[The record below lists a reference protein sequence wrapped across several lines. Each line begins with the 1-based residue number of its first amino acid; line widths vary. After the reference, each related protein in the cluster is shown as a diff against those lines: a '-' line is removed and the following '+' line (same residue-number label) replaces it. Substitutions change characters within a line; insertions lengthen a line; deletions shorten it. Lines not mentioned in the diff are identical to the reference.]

1 MMGLVVAVVML
12 VMMMKVGG
20 SSGSDGV
27 VETVVVRGDNNTR
40 GSAGEYKGNDDGH
53 NRGGCK
59 I

>member
-1 MMGLVVAVVML
+1 ML
-12 VMMMKVGG
+12 VMMVKVGG

-27 VETVVVRGDNNTR
+27 VETVVVRGGNNTR